1 MCRAVN
7 STLQRKLKVPC
18 HVRSV
23 SLLHE
28 RFSPQNVED
37 LMTFGDKVMFHA
49 AKTTVRIMELRPEEL
64 DLSVDQ
70 VRYDP
75 VVRGVF
81 ESYFLQVEEDLR
93 RKVSTASTLYT
104 QARKILIHRS
114 RHGELDSDEL
124 METLALVDHVNYNNL
139 DVFRKVFG

>member
-93 RKVSTASTLYT
+93 RKVSTAAQCYT
-104 QARKILIHRS
+104 GCFLVTQVTPTTTTHLIQGQLLFPNVRETAILAAASWVLKIP
-114 RHGELDSDEL
+114 
-124 METLALVDHVNYNNL
+124 
-139 DVFRKVFG
+139 

>member
-28 RFSPQNVED
+28 RFSPQHVED

-64 DLSVDQ
+64 DLSVDK

-81 ESYFLQVEEDLR
+81 ESYFVQVEEDLR
-93 RKVSTASTLYT
+93 RKVSAASTLYT

>member
-81 ESYFLQVEEDLR
+81 GSYFLQVEEDLR
-93 RKVSTASTLYT
+93 RKVSAASTLYT
-104 QARKILIHRS
+104 QARNILIHRS

-124 METLALVDHVNYNNL
+124 METLALVDHVNLNNL
-139 DVFRKVFG
+139 DVFRNVFG